1 MLTSVTYY
9 PKLLAF
15 LQLFYPSIHTHL
27 AQISDNPALVESK
40 LICRNDVCLFHAIVF
55 SDDLSESGEKFPIH
69 TNQVVSTPYSW
80 DWRWVFA
87 LHILFKDNI
96 IFTLK
101 FKQKVIALPTGKYPL
116 SEVFF
121 ENLKH
126 EFDIQIRILIE
137 ATTKN
142 NMTIAYSYTSH
153 MTAINI

>member
-1 MLTSVTYY
+1 MPTSVTYY

-15 LQLFYPSIHTHL
+15 LQMFYPSIHTHL
-27 AQISDNPALVESK
+27 AQISNNPALVESK
-40 LICRNDVCLFHAIVF
+40 LICTNYACLFQAIVF
-55 SDDLSESGEKFPIH
+55 SDGLSESEEIFPIH
-69 TNQVVSTPYSW
+69 TNQAVSTPCSW

-87 LHILFKDNI
+87 LHVLFEDNI

-101 FKQKVIALPTGKYPL
+101 FRQKVIALPTGKYPL

-126 EFDIQIRILIE
+126 EFDLQIKKLIE

-142 NMTIAYSYTSH
+142 NTAVAESYTSH
-153 MTAINI
+153 MTAINT